1 MTNTIGIAGTGR
13 LAQALARLLAI
24 SGAPITAVAGRTPE
38 RAEGAARYAGDGVRS
53 ASFPELAGLANHIV
67 IAVADSAIEQVAS
80 EIASAPLAP
89 AAVVHT
95 CGAKGADCLASLKAR
110 GAACGVMHP
119 LQTVPAPDAGLT
131 ALRGS
136 FWGVSGEEA
145 AREWAA
151 GIVHLIGGRVIEVPE
166 GANALYHSAGV
177 MASNLVVATLGAAQ
191 GVFCQATGV
200 TPDLALRA
208 LAPLAM
214 AAVSNAL
221 ARGPHA
227 ALTGPVERGD
237 AGTVAAHREALGAAP
252 PAARELYRAASLQA
266 LELAIAKGLAP
277 QAAAI
282 LKEIL
287 RRTDAE

>member
-1 MTNTIGIAGTGR
+1 MTYAIGIAGTGR

-24 SGAPITAVAGRTPE
+24 SGAPVRAVAGRTPE
-38 RAEGAARYAGDGVRS
+38 RVEAATRYAGDGVQP
-53 ASFPELAGLANHIV
+53 ASFSGLATLASHIV

-80 EIASAPLAP
+80 EIASAPAAP
-89 AAVVHT
+89 AVVVHT
-95 CGAKGADCLASLKAR
+95 CGAKNADCLASLKSR
-110 GAACGVMHP
+110 GAACGVLHP

-131 ALRGS
+131 SLRGS
-136 FWGVSGEEA
+136 FWGISGEPA

-151 GIVHLIGGRVIEVPE
+151 GIVGLIGGQVIEVPE

-191 GVFCQATGV
+191 RVFCQATGATAEV
-200 TPDLALRA
+200 ALRA
-208 LAPLAM
+208 LSPLTM

-221 ARGPHA
+221 ARGPQA

-237 AGTVAAHREALGAAP
+237 SGTVAAHLEALSTAP

-266 LELAIAKGLAP
+266 LELAAAKGLAP